1 MFPGQGSQYVGMGTD
16 LIEEFREARL
26 IFQEVDEA
34 LAFPLSRL
42 MREGTQVCFHL
53 KISRN

>member
-16 LIEEFREARL
+16 LMEEFREARL
-26 IFQEVDEA
+26 VFQEVDEA

-42 MREGTQVCFHL
+42 MREGTQVCIHL
-53 KISRN
+53 